1 MDAFV
6 MFLFRKNLYFF
17 KKITFIL
24 LIMFVL
30 ESALWMHLE
39 DSALCLG
46 GCRVIKTFDHLVVGF
61 DIYLSLWI
69 KILIWLSI
77 FGPLPNVAD
86 HVSQFCN
93 IYRVGKK
100 CGLG

>member
-1 MDAFV
+1 

-46 GCRVIKTFDHLVVGF
+46 GCRVAETIDYLVVRC
-61 DIYLSLWI
+61 DMSLSL
-69 KILIWLSI
+69 
-77 FGPLPNVAD
+77 
-86 HVSQFCN
+86 
-93 IYRVGKK
+93 
-100 CGLG
+100 